1 MVRLLCLLALVGLA
15 GCGASGTLGNQCM
28 PDGTCRGQLVCVRQ
42 PTLWGLWRSH
52 TCELPE

>member
-15 GCGASGTLGNQCM
+15 GCGVS
-28 PDGTCRGQLVCVRQ
+28 GTCRGQLVCVRQ
-42 PTLWGLWRSH
+42 PTPLGWRSY